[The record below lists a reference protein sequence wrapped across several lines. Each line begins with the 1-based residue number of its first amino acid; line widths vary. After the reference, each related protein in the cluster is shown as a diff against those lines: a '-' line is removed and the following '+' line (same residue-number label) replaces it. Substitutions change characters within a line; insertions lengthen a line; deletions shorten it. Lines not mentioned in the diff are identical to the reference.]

1 MCSRMM
7 ALKDHPR
14 STQFFKLQ
22 IYELKGEVKTM
33 RISDRVQAMQN
44 SPIRKFNPMA
54 DAAKAQG
61 TKIYH
66 LNIGQPD
73 IETPSVFWEAVK
85 GFDQKVLEYA
95 GSWGLPELQ
104 DAICEY
110 FKRFDMNLERNDVL
124 ITSGGS
130 EALTLVFLSII
141 NPGDEII
148 VPEPYYTN
156 YLTFIQAADGVIKP
170 ITTYAEEGYKYAIRE
185 RLEAVV
191 TDKTKMISIVNPGNP
206 TGCILSKEDMRV
218 IADFAK
224 EHDLWILAD
233 EVYREFAYD
242 GREMTSFG
250 QLADIEDRVIIIDSV
265 SKRFSACGARI
276 GCLVC
281 KNKDYMAQVYKI
293 AMGRLCVPTLDMVG
307 ATAMYKLPADFFV
320 DVKAEYEHRRNTAF
334 EALKKIPGVV
344 CECPGGAFY
353 ITCKMPVESTEDLLL
368 FLLNEFRDNNETV
381 MYAPAEGFYATPGLG
396 KNELRIA
403 YILKAEDLARAIE
416 LLGKGI
422 EAYKAKGGK

>member
-1 MCSRMM
+1 
-7 ALKDHPR
+7 
-14 STQFFKLQ
+14 
-22 IYELKGEVKTM
+22 M

-54 DAAKAQG
+54 DAAKAEG
-61 TKIYH
+61 VKIYH

-73 IETPSVFWEAVK
+73 IETPPVFWEAVK
-85 GFDQKVLEYA
+85 GFDSKVLEYA
-95 GSWGLPELQ
+95 GSWGLPSLQ
-104 DAICEY
+104 DAIVEY
-110 FKRFDMNLERNDVL
+110 FKRFDMNLDRNDVL

-141 NPGDEII
+141 NAGDEII

-206 TGCILSKEDMRV
+206 TGCILSREDMRV

-250 QLADIEDRVIIIDSV
+250 QLADVEDRVIIIDSV

-281 KNKDYMAQVYKI
+281 KNKEYMAQVYKI

-307 ATAMYKLPADFFV
+307 AEAMYKLPADFFV
-320 DVKAEYEHRRNTAF
+320 DVKAEYEHRRNVAF

-344 CECPGGAFY
+344 CQKPGGAFY
-353 ITCKMPVESTEDLLL
+353 ITAKMPVESTEDLLL

-381 MYAPAEGFYATPGLG
+381 MYAPAEGFYATEGLG
-396 KNELRIA
+396 KDELRIA

>member
-1 MCSRMM
+1 
-7 ALKDHPR
+7 
-14 STQFFKLQ
+14 
-22 IYELKGEVKTM
+22 M

-54 DAAKAQG
+54 DAAKAEG
-61 TKIYH
+61 VKIYH

-73 IETPSVFWEAVK
+73 IETPSVFWEAIK
-85 GFDQKVLEYA
+85 GFDTKVLEYA

-104 DAICEY
+104 DAIVEY

-130 EALTLVFLSII
+130 EALTLVFLSTI

-170 ITTYAEEGYKYAIRE
+170 ITTYAEEGYKYAIKE

-206 TGCILSKEDMRV
+206 TGCILSREDMRV

-250 QLADIEDRVIIIDSV
+250 QMADIEDRVIIIDSV

-281 KNKDYMAQVYKI
+281 KNKEYMAQVYKI

-320 DVKAEYEHRRNTAF
+320 DVKAEYEHRRNTAY

-353 ITCKMPVESTEDLLL
+353 ITAKMPVESTEDLLL

-381 MYAPAEGFYATPGLG
+381 MYAPAEGFYATEGLG

-416 LLGKGI
+416 LLAKGI

>member
-1 MCSRMM
+1 M
-7 ALKDHPR
+7 
-14 STQFFKLQ
+14 KL
-22 IYELKGEVKTM
+22 
-33 RISDRVQAMQN
+33 SDRVQAMQN

-54 DAAKAQG
+54 AEAKAQG

-73 IETPSVFWEAVK
+73 IVTPSVFMEAIK
-85 GFDQKVLEYA
+85 DFDQKVLAYA
-95 GSWGLPELQ
+95 ESPGLPELQ
-104 DAICEY
+104 DSIIDY
-110 FKRFDMNLERNDVL
+110 FKTFKMDLERKDIL

-130 EALTLVFLSII
+130 EALTLVFLSLI
-141 NPGDEII
+141 NPGDEVI
-148 VPEPYYTN
+148 VAEPYYTN

-170 ITTYAEEGYKYAIRE
+170 VTTYAEEGYKYAIME
-185 RLEAVV
+185 RLEAAV

-206 TGCILSKEDMRV
+206 TGCILSREDMRV
-218 IADFAK
+218 ICDFAK
-224 EHDLWILAD
+224 KHDLWILAD

-250 QLADIEDRVIIIDSV
+250 QYEDVADRVIIIDSV

-276 GCLVC
+276 GCLIS
-281 KNKDYMAQVYKI
+281 KNQELMANVMKI
-293 AMGRLCVPTLDMVG
+293 AMGRLCCPTLEMVG
-307 ATAMYKLPADFFV
+307 ATALYKLDPSFFG
-320 DVKAEYEHRRNTAF
+320 DVRAEYEKRRNVSY

-344 CECPGGAFY
+344 CEQPGGAFY
-353 ITCKMPVESTEDLLL
+353 ITCKMPVENTEDLLV
-368 FLLNEFRDNNETV
+368 FLLKEFRENNETV

-403 YILKAEDLARAIE
+403 YILNADDMARGIE

-422 EAYKAKGGK
+422 EAYKAAGHK

>member
-1 MCSRMM
+1 
-7 ALKDHPR
+7 
-14 STQFFKLQ
+14 
-22 IYELKGEVKTM
+22 M

-44 SPIRKFNPMA
+44 SPIRKFNPLA
-54 DAAKAQG
+54 DAATAEG
-61 TKIYH
+61 VKIYH

-85 GFDQKVLEYA
+85 CFDQKVLAYA

-104 DAICEY
+104 DAIVDY
-110 FKRFDMNLERNDVL
+110 FKRFNMNLERNDVL

-130 EALTLVFLSII
+130 EALTLAFLSII
-141 NPGDEII
+141 NPGDEVI
-148 VPEPYYTN
+148 VAEPYYTN
-156 YLTFIQAADGVIKP
+156 YLTFIQAADGVVKP
-170 ITTYAEEGYKYAIRE
+170 VTTYAEEGYKYAIRE

-206 TGCILSKEDMRV
+206 TGCILSREDMRV

-250 QLADIEDRVIIIDSV
+250 QIPDIEDRVIIIDSV

-276 GCLVC
+276 GCMVC
-281 KNKDYMAQVYKI
+281 KNKEYMAQVFKI

-307 ATAMYKLPADFFV
+307 ATAMYKLPADFFN
-320 DVKAEYEHRRNTAF
+320 DVRAEYEHRRDVTYD
-334 EALKKIPGVV
+334 ALKKIPGVV
-344 CECPGGAFY
+344 CEKPGGAFY
-353 ITCKMPVESTEDLLL
+353 ITCKLPVENTEDLLL
-368 FLLNEFRDNNETV
+368 FLLKEFRENNETV
-381 MYAPAEGFYATPGLG
+381 MYAPAEGFYATPGIG

-403 YILKAEDLARAIE
+403 YILNADDMARGIE

-422 EAYKAKGGK
+422 EAYKAAGNK

>member
-1 MCSRMM
+1 
-7 ALKDHPR
+7 
-14 STQFFKLQ
+14 
-22 IYELKGEVKTM
+22 M

-61 TKIYH
+61 VKIYH

-85 GFDQKVLEYA
+85 GFDSKVLEYA
-95 GSWGLPELQ
+95 GSWGLPSLQ
-104 DAICEY
+104 DAIVEY

-206 TGCILSKEDMRV
+206 TGCILSREDMRV

-281 KNKDYMAQVYKI
+281 KNKEYMAQVYKI

-307 ATAMYKLPADFFV
+307 AEAMYKLPADFFV
-320 DVKAEYEHRRNTAF
+320 GVKAEYEHRRNVAF

-353 ITCKMPVESTEDLLL
+353 ITAKMPVESTEDLLL

-416 LLGKGI
+416 LLAKGI

>member
-1 MCSRMM
+1 
-7 ALKDHPR
+7 
-14 STQFFKLQ
+14 
-22 IYELKGEVKTM
+22 M

-54 DAAKAQG
+54 DAAKAEG
-61 TKIYH
+61 VKIYH

-85 GFDQKVLEYA
+85 GFDSKVLEYA

-104 DAICEY
+104 DAIVDY
-110 FKRFDMNLERNDVL
+110 FKRFDMNLDRNDVL

-130 EALTLVFLSII
+130 EALTLVFLSIL
-141 NPGDEII
+141 NAGDEVI

-156 YLTFIQAADGVIKP
+156 YLTFIQAAEGGIKP
-170 ITTYAEEGYKYAIRE
+170 ITTYAEEGYKYAIKE

-206 TGCILSKEDMRV
+206 TGCILSREDMRV

-281 KNKDYMAQVYKI
+281 KNKEYMAQVYKI

-353 ITCKMPVESTEDLLL
+353 ITAKMPVESTEDLLL

-416 LLGKGI
+416 LLAKGI

>member
-1 MCSRMM
+1 
-7 ALKDHPR
+7 
-14 STQFFKLQ
+14 
-22 IYELKGEVKTM
+22 M

-54 DAAKAQG
+54 DAAKAEG
-61 TKIYH
+61 VKIYH

-85 GFDQKVLEYA
+85 GFDSKVLEYA

-281 KNKDYMAQVYKI
+281 KNKEYMAQVYKI

-307 ATAMYKLPADFFV
+307 AEAMYKLPADFFV
-320 DVKAEYEHRRNTAF
+320 DVKAEYEHRRNVAF

-353 ITCKMPVESTEDLLL
+353 ITAKMPVESTEDLLL